1 MLSSAV
7 TESMTI
13 GISSVPNLKSTG
25 VPALSGNVERIM
37 SILSR
42 TSLVAT
48 SMSVPYS
55 NSSVTIERFSFD
67 CEDMSLR
74 SLTVLSV
81 FSMILVTLVSISAA
95 LAPGYEVSTMIVLVS
110 IFGNKSMERRVN
122 EKRPITTTA
131 TKQRAVVMGFLTA
144 VE

>member
-1 MLSSAV
+1 
-7 TESMTI
+7 
-13 GISSVPNLKSTG
+13 
-25 VPALSGNVERIM
+25 M

-48 SMSVPYS
+48 SISVPYS

-81 FSMILVTLVSISAA
+81 FSMILVTFVSISEA
-95 LAPGYEVSTMIVLVS
+95 LAPGYEVSTIIVLVS
-110 IFGNKSMERRVN
+110 IFGNKSIERRVK

-131 TKQRAVVMGFLTA
+131 TKQSAVVIGFLTA
-144 VE
+144 VEYRLIFLIFLAFIKHVFVYSTTVTSAPL